1 MGRHGRALEAL
12 EIAIKGKD
20 LDNCNFAKLMNEI
33 CVRLVDRYS
42 EWKSEFSKLGLV
54 QFMND
59 EGETDQGRFALS
71 LHMDLDNGEQVR

>member
-1 MGRHGRALEAL
+1 MLVNDMGGHGRALEAL
-12 EIAIKGKD
+12 EIAIK
-20 LDNCNFAKLMNEI
+20 
-33 CVRLVDRYS
+33 
-42 EWKSEFSKLGLV
+42 EFSKLGLV